1 MKKAV
6 KISVA
11 AVLGILLVLMVAVQV
26 VLNSAFLTRMAG
38 TLADKYVD
46 GDLRFGSIRASAVSS
61 FPNLN
66 LSVED
71 FSLTY
76 PHSRFAA
83 SDSLW
88 IRNGLRSAGRS
99 EASDTLASF
108 RKMTLSLNYLS
119 FIRKELKLCEV
130 TLDGARIFAHRNGGR
145 GNWELFKNLSSS
157 DDSDTTSSELPR
169 IVLKRLQLKGR
180 PLIVFTSPQD
190 SVFASV
196 SMKEASFGGHMD
208 TGNFHSS
215 RISLKADSLEV
226 RGRTAS
232 DSVAFGLNRLDIK
245 DRKKAF
251 DVHADAYA
259 FLSSPSLGNID
270 IPIDLKGEV
279 SFPSRSAGE
288 FSVRDLRLTAGTI
301 DLSGEADVRHETDS
315 TYVRAEFLIAGC
327 PLQETA
333 RNFLGGAFPEVKDI
347 STDATADLTALCDGW
362 YVPAR
367 AALPELIAQ
376 LSIPEAT
383 VEYSGFSQKG
393 TIAVD
398 VNATTDRYGK
408 LDVRLDT
415 LAAGIAGLSLRGS
428 GSADDVL
435 CGDPLIM
442 LSAAGGVRLD
452 TLDYLMPE
460 GMRLAGGIEG
470 ELEGM
475 VLLSDLSPY
484 RFSRA
489 DVEGSVRTGGM
500 LFEDTRD
507 TITAFIGPSRI
518 EIGKDDGGSA
528 LGAGL
533 LSLRSRVDSVF
544 ATIGNGTFVRG
555 RDFSLSLQNAEST
568 FSEEFG
574 NERHPIV
581 GTLGAGGLAMF
592 GTDSMFVGVKNFSNS
607 FRISSTEATV
617 DDGDGGRVKKEVPI
631 LSLGSRADAMAMRQ
645 GVNRVTA
652 SSMNFDIS
660 AVMKKNGKSEKRK
673 HFLDSLQKVYPG
685 VRRDSLISMLVR
697 RNGAPDFLPDKS
709 FNKNDIDI
717 QLSESLAKYIRD
729 WTIKGTLG
737 MAGGSIITPYFPLKN
752 SLENVSGEF
761 DNDRIEVKN
770 LTLRSGSS
778 DASLSGTVSGLQR
791 ALTGKGLIKAR
802 MKLTS
807 DRIQA
812 DELIFA
818 YNSGAGYIPPESG
831 EWAMDESV
839 SDEQYMEEV
848 MAGRDEVDSTVAAL
862 ALPANLDAELSLEG
876 NAIDYAALNVDW
888 FASDIKIKRK
898 TLQITNTVATSNMG
912 DIYLEGFYSTRD
924 DITAG
929 FDLNLAEIT
938 ADKVI
943 TLFPAVDSL
952 MPMLKSFRG
961 VLDCEM
967 AATSQL
973 DTAMNLVTPSIKGV
987 MKISGSDL
995 SVAEEGEFK
1004 KLAKILMFKDKKLGK
1019 IQDMSVQGLISDNKL
1034 EVFPFVMA
1042 VDRYQ
1047 LAMDGTQNF
1056 DQSFKYHI
1064 SVLKSPLPFRFGVNL
1079 MGNFDDWKYKL
1090 CKAKY
1095 KNANVPVFTTE
1106 LSDMQYNLVESIHNI
1121 FSRGAAAVLKETEG
1135 AARTVDSAKDASG
1148 YDTDTGELDEAE
1160 LKEYDEAQEAPEE
1173 PDGQPAAEDPDGQS
1187 AAGKSLDD

>member
-6 KISVA
+6 KISA
-11 AVLGILLVLMVAVQV
+11 GIILGMLLVLTVAVQV
-26 VLNSAFLTRMAG
+26 VLNSTFLTRMAG

-46 GDLRFGSIRASAVSS
+46 GNLRFENIRASAVSS

-66 LSVED
+66 LSVEN

-76 PHSRFAA
+76 PHDRFAA
-83 SDSLW
+83 TDSLW
-88 IRNGLRSAGRS
+88 IRNALRSAGRS
-99 EASDTLASF
+99 AEADTLASF

-119 FIRKELKLCEV
+119 FIRRELKLCEV
-130 TLDGARIFAHRNGGR
+130 TLDGARIFAHRNGGAA
-145 GNWELFKNLSSS
+145 NWELFKNLSSS
-157 DDSDTTSSELPR
+157 DGPDTTSSTLPR
-169 IVLKRLQLKGR
+169 IVLKRLHFKGR
-180 PLIVFTSPQD
+180 PLIVFTSPED
-190 SVFASV
+190 SLFASV
-196 SMKEASFGGHMD
+196 SMKEALFGGHMD
-208 TGNFHSS
+208 TGNFHGS
-215 RISLKADSLEV
+215 RISLKADSLDV

-279 SFPSRSAGE
+279 SFPARDAGE
-288 FSVRDLRLTAGTI
+288 FSLRNLRLTAGTI
-301 DLSGEADVRHETDS
+301 DLSGEADVRCGTDS
-315 TYVRAEFLIAGC
+315 TYVRAELLIASC
-327 PLQETA
+327 PVQETV
-333 RNFLGGAFPEVKDI
+333 RKFLGGAFPEVKDI
-347 STDATADLTALCDGW
+347 STDAVADLTALCDGW
-362 YVPAR
+362 YVPSR
-367 AALPELIAQ
+367 GALPELIAQ
-376 LSIPEAT
+376 LTVPEST
-383 VEYSGFSQKG
+383 VAYSGFSQKG

-398 VNATTDRYGK
+398 VNASTDRYGK

-415 LAAGIAGLSLRGS
+415 LSAGIAGLTLRGS
-428 GSADDVL
+428 GAADDVL

-460 GMRLAGGIEG
+460 GMRLAGGVEG

-475 VLLSDLSPY
+475 ILLSDINPY
-484 RFSRA
+484 SFSRA
-489 DVEGSVRTGGM
+489 DIEGSIRSGGM

-507 TITAFIGPSRI
+507 TITAFIGPTRI
-518 EIGKDDGGSA
+518 EIGRDNGESA
-528 LGAGL
+528 LGTGL
-533 LSLRSRVDSVF
+533 LGLRSRVDSVF
-544 ATIGNGTFVRG
+544 ATIGKGTFVRG
-555 RDFSLSLQNAEST
+555 RDFSLFLQNSEST

-581 GTLGAGGLAMF
+581 GTLSAGGLAMF
-592 GTDSMFVGVKNFSNS
+592 GTDSMFVGVRNFSNR
-607 FRISSTEATV
+607 FRISSTEAMT
-617 DDGDGGRVKKEVPI
+617 DDGNGGTVKKEVPI

-652 SSMNFDIS
+652 NSLSFDIS
-660 AVMKKNGKSEKRK
+660 AVMKKNGKSDRRR

-697 RNGAPDFLPDKS
+697 RSGAPDFLLDKS

-717 QLSESLAKYIRD
+717 HLSESLAKYIRD
-729 WTIKGTLG
+729 WTIRGTLG
-737 MAGGSIITPYFPLKN
+737 MTGGAVITPYFPLKN

-761 DNDRIEVKN
+761 DNDRFEIKN

-778 DASLSGTVSGLQR
+778 DASLTGTVTGLQR
-791 ALTGKGLIKAR
+791 ALTDRGLIKAR
-802 MKLTS
+802 VKLTS
-807 DRIQA
+807 DKIRA

-818 YNSGAGYIPPESG
+818 YNSGMGYVPPESG
-831 EWAMDESV
+831 SLAMNEGV
-839 SDEQYMEEV
+839 SDEQYMAEV
-848 MAGRDEVDSTVAAL
+848 ISGRDGADSTLAAL
-862 ALPANLDAELSLEG
+862 VLPANLDAEISLEG
-876 NAIDYAALNVDW
+876 SSIDYAALNVDW

-898 TLQITNTVATSNMG
+898 TLQIINTVATSNMG

-929 FDLNLAEIT
+929 FDLNLAGIT

-952 MPMLKSFRG
+952 MPMLKSFKG

-967 AATSQL
+967 AATSRL
-973 DTAMNLVTPSIKGV
+973 DTAMNLITPSIRGV

-1004 KLAKILMFKDKKLGK
+1004 KLARILMFKDRKLGR

-1034 EVFPFVMA
+1034 EVFPFVMS

-1056 DQSFKYHI
+1056 DQSFRYHI

-1079 MGNFDDWKYKL
+1079 TGNFDDWKYRL

-1095 KNANVPVFTTE
+1095 KDANVPVFTTE
-1106 LSDMQYNLVESIHNI
+1106 LSDMQYNLVESIHDI
-1121 FSRGAAAVLKETEG
+1121 FSRGAAAVLKETDG
-1135 AARTVDSAKDASG
+1135 AVRSVDGVRGASG
-1148 YDTDTGELDEAE
+1148 YDAATGDLDDAE
-1160 LKEYDEAQEAPEE
+1160 LKEYDEALGE
-1173 PDGQPAAEDPDGQS
+1173 PGD
-1187 AAGKSLDD
+1187 